1 MIWGFVVVAVGV
13 GVGIWLM
20 TRAARLK
27 AEGAS
32 TGAARRVELEEEH
45 ARLVAG
51 LRADDLTDADRAEL
65 ELAAAQVL
73 RDLDQLEVPAGD
85 EVAGDAPDAAPESAS
100 TTTTATS
107 PAAYRRA
114 AWVGFAWGV
123 GATLGVLALVWLAGG
138 DSRLRRQGE
147 PITGG
152 DALRREV
159 EIPPDFQHPGGEI
172 PEEARAQLEQLER
185 RWSEDRDLAALK
197 ELTLA
202 NLALERFMEAHRWS
216 EVILEQDPDD
226 PDGHYAQG
234 VVRMA
239 MGRSQEAVERFDRVL
254 ADYPNHLLALVAKGA
269 ALRGLGRTDQARA
282 TWEQALLVSGGQPQI
297 EQMLAELE
305 QRTQP
310 RPEDSSTR
318 QAQPVQPEIDPAAS
332 YRVEL
337 TCGGD
342 RPEAGTLFVI
352 LRGPSSAGEGGPPI
366 AVQRLDDPTLP
377 AAISLSRADSM
388 MGSDLPAEATLIAR
402 WDGDGNALTREDL
415 PEVES
420 AATVGSATA
429 LDVCP

>member
-32 TGAARRVELEEEH
+32 TAAARRVELEEEH

-152 DALRREV
+152 DALRPDV
-159 EIPPDFQHPGGEI
+159 EIPADFEHPDSATTQGAV
-172 PEEARAQLEQLER
+172 PEGALAQLDDLER
-185 RWSEDRDLAALK
+185 RWTEDRNLAALK

-216 EVILEQDPDD
+216 AVILEQDPDD

-239 MGRSQEAVERFDRVL
+239 MGRSDDAVERFDRVL

-297 EQMLAELE
+297 EQMLAELDRPPNG
-305 QRTQP
+305 QSPAGQP
-310 RPEDSSTR
+310 
-318 QAQPVQPEIDPAAS
+318 AQEAPAAVDPATS

-337 TCGGD
+337 ACGSD

-352 LRGPSSAGEGGPPI
+352 LRGPPGPPI

-377 AAISLSRADSM
+377 AAVTLSEADSM
-388 MGSDLPAEATLIAR
+388 MGVQLPDEATLIAR
-402 WDGDGNALTREDL
+402 WDADGNALTREDL
-415 PEVES
+415 PEVDS
-420 AATVGSATA
+420 AAAVGSTTA